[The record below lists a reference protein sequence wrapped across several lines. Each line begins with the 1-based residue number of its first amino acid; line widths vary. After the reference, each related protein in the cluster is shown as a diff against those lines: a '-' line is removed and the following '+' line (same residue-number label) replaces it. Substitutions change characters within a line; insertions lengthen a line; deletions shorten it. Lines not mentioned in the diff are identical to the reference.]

1 MSRPPRPEPIAMI
14 GKRTAK
20 TDCDR
25 VSPGIR
31 RPQLGRARLEHSG
44 GRNFPGSRFVSFSV
58 EQLDAYVALWLIF
71 LGVWIL
77 AAASTKRSVR
87 RDSSTSRFVY
97 GVLVPLGA
105 FLVIQPSRF
114 GPLNVRLL
122 PDTRVVNLCGLTI
135 TAAALGFAIWARFT
149 LGRNWSGTVTVK
161 AGHELI
167 RSGPYRFVR
176 HPIYSGILAGLVGT
190 SIGEGT
196 LPSLIGVVIALYG
209 LRMKWKTEERFMV
222 EQFGA
227 QYVQYQREVKSVI
240 PGLL

>member
-1 MSRPPRPEPIAMI
+1 M
-14 GKRTAK
+14 G
-20 TDCDR
+20 
-25 VSPGIR
+25 
-31 RPQLGRARLEHSG
+31 
-44 GRNFPGSRFVSFSV
+44 
-58 EQLDAYVALWLIF
+58 QLDAYVALWLIF

-87 RDSSTSRFVY
+87 RDSSTSRFLY

-196 LPSLIGVVIALYG
+196 LPSLIGVVIALDG

-227 QYVQYQREVKSVI
+227 QYVQYQREVKAVI

>member
-1 MSRPPRPEPIAMI
+1 MKQI
-14 GKRTAK
+14 
-20 TDCDR
+20 
-25 VSPGIR
+25 
-31 RPQLGRARLEHSG
+31 
-44 GRNFPGSRFVSFSV
+44 
-58 EQLDAYVALWLIF
+58 DAYASLWLTF
-71 LGVWIL
+71 LGVWII

-114 GPLNVRLL
+114 GPLDVRLV
-122 PDTRVVNLCGLTI
+122 PDTRAVNLCGLTI
-135 TAAALGFAIWARFT
+135 TAAGMGFAIWARFT

-161 AGHELI
+161 ARHELI

-176 HPIYSGILAGLVGT
+176 HPIYSGILAGLMGT
-190 SIGEGT
+190 AIGQGS
-196 LPSLIGVVIALYG
+196 LPSLIGVVIAFYG

-227 QYVQYQREVKSVI
+227 QYVQYQRVVKALI

>member
-1 MSRPPRPEPIAMI
+1 M
-14 GKRTAK
+14 
-20 TDCDR
+20 
-25 VSPGIR
+25 
-31 RPQLGRARLEHSG
+31 
-44 GRNFPGSRFVSFSV
+44 
-58 EQLDAYVALWLIF
+58 
-71 LGVWIL
+71 
-77 AAASTKRSVR
+77 
-87 RDSSTSRFVY
+87 
-97 GVLVPLGA
+97 
-105 FLVIQPSRF
+105 
-114 GPLNVRLL
+114 
-122 PDTRVVNLCGLTI
+122 
-135 TAAALGFAIWARFT
+135 
-149 LGRNWSGTVTVK
+149 TVK

-227 QYVQYQREVKSVI
+227 QYVQYQREVKAVI